1 MEQSGGL
8 TDLLGCLRLWC
19 DSLVPAS
26 ALWPEVT
33 AVNALNME
41 MKHEAVENWMRKSL
55 PVTSP
60 ADTRPSCLESGCQN

>member
-8 TDLLGCLRLWC
+8 TGLLGCLRLWC

-33 AVNALNME
+33 AVNARNME
-41 MKHEAVENWMRKSL
+41 MEHGDE
-55 PVTSP
+55 T
-60 ADTRPSCLESGCQN
+60 